1 MSEETIAYERYLV
14 YTFLAGI
21 HASVGVSLLSLSLFA
36 DSLYLSHSC
45 ARSNNFLLQCGVFV
59 KKTSFWYFLYFFQ
72 RESIFLFRFFFIR
85 SVLLCRCIWSNVV
98 LVLSLSRFSIYFGV
112 LKLHLLRILIW
123 IFNFYYVR

>member
-59 KKTSFWYFLYFFQ
+59 KKNFFLVFF
-72 RESIFLFRFFFIR
+72 IFFFNVNQFFSFDFFLSDQFYFVAVSDQTWFWFFPSHDSRYI
-85 SVLLCRCIWSNVV
+85 SVCLSCISCG
-98 LVLSLSRFSIYFGV
+98 F
-112 LKLHLLRILIW
+112 
-123 IFNFYYVR
+123 